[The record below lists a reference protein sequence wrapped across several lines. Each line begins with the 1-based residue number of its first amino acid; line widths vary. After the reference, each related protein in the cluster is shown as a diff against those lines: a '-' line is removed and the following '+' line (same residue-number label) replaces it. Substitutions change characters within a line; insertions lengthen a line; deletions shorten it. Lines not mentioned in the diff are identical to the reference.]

1 MGPDDVRR
9 GVDGGW
15 SVVVGE
21 LVVVL
26 LPDCLKKVL
35 GLCQASHQ
43 VVTCKKENFTT
54 LHLSVDYLVWDLNI
68 GCGTVDGEVTHT
80 PDDPGLNPIIA

>member
-35 GLCQASHQ
+35 GLVPCLGKLK
-43 VVTCKKENFTT
+43 TRE
-54 LHLSVDYLVWDLNI
+54 I
-68 GCGTVDGEVTHT
+68 
-80 PDDPGLNPIIA
+80 